1 MPLVSMIDELKRAQ
15 TGRYAVPLLCF
26 CEMTAVEG
34 IVAAL
39 EERHA
44 PGILGIYTYLVDDS
58 RIEAYVGFIRKLCEK
73 ATVPISLMLDHGTS
87 FEQCVRA
94 LAYGFTDVMLDGSKL
109 PLEENISATRLVVRA
124 AHAAGAGVEAEVG
137 HVGSGQEYGDFG
149 SRRQGFTD
157 PADAERFVAET
168 GVDCLAVAFGSAHG
182 VYQGTPQLDLELV
195 EEIRRRVKTPL
206 ALHGGTGLSEAQFR
220 GAIDAGVAKINIGTD
235 LVLASTREMVAE
247 AGAEDTTYHK
257 ILQRA
262 RDAHRER
269 SGYYLDVF
277 RASGKAQGR
286 R

>member
-1 MPLVSMIDELKRAQ
+1 MPLVSMIDELKRAR

-39 EERHA
+39 EDRHA

-73 ATVPISLMLDHGTS
+73 ATVPISLMLDHGAS

-109 PLEENISATRLVVRA
+109 PLEENISATRLVVRT

-149 SRRQGFTD
+149 SRRGFTN
-157 PADAERFVAET
+157 PTPSASGVT
-168 GVDCLAVAFGSAHG
+168 GAIGSMPGSHG
-182 VYQGTPQLDLELV
+182 APHTPPRPELV
-195 EEIRRRVKTPL
+195 GEIRRRRRRC
-206 ALHGGTGLSEAQFR
+206 SR
-220 GAIDAGVAKINIGTD
+220 
-235 LVLASTREMVAE
+235 STA
-247 AGAEDTTYHK
+247 APA
-257 ILQRA
+257 
-262 RDAHRER
+262 
-269 SGYYLDVF
+269 
-277 RASGKAQGR
+277 
-286 R
+286 